1 MPDDNKDQWPK
12 HYIFTGFCNGE
23 IKTIQTW
30 KPCIQ
35 TYIVMEILD
44 NNYNYIITIVYQDN
58 LLQVFII
65 SHK

>member
-1 MPDDNKDQWPK
+1 
-12 HYIFTGFCNGE
+12 
-23 IKTIQTW
+23 
-30 KPCIQ
+30 
-35 TYIVMEILD
+35 MEILD